1 MKLDNL
7 VAIDTHVH
15 IEPDP
20 TGNAAEEAAR
30 KYLGIPASAM
40 AARNWPSITGRGR
53 SAVWFFPLTSG

>member
-15 IEPDP
+15 IEPEP

-30 KYLGIPASAM
+30 KYFGNAGGGI
-40 AARNWPSITGRGR
+40 
-53 SAVWFFPLTSG
+53 SGPPMLSMRV